1 MPLVFVSVSD
11 PIGSGF
17 VADLARPGGNVTGF
31 ANLQPSMGGKWL
43 ETFLEI
49 APRSE
54 RPACSWMTQ
63 DMSFTACR
71 SQ

>member
-31 ANLQPSMGGKWL
+31 ANLQPSMGGEWL
-43 ETFLEI
+43 EMFLEI

-54 RPACSWMTQ
+54 RPALSIGHVAYA
-63 DMSFTACR
+63 SA
-71 SQ
+71 